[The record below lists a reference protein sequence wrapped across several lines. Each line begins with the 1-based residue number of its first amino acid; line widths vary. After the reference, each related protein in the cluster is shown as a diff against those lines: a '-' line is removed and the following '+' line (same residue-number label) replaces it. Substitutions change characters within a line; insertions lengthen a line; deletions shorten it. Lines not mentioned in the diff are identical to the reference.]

1 LSVQLGELGAMM
13 ERQKGGEGN
22 WKGGKSTWTGKRTA
36 ALEPR
41 RHEQPLES
49 AVAISVQLC
58 AKLGSAV
65 AVALFMSSGAG
76 VGSRLFFC
84 AGKVA
89 LRAGTV
95 VTVVTVD
102 VLFN

>member
-1 LSVQLGELGAMM
+1 MVEH
-13 ERQKGGEGN
+13 
-22 WKGGKSTWTGKRTA
+22 TA

-49 AVAISVQLC
+49 AVVISVQLC
-58 AKLGSAV
+58 AKLGSVVV
-65 AVALFMSSGAG
+65 AALFMCSGAA
-76 VGSRLFFC
+76 VGSRLFFW

-89 LRAGTV
+89 LRPGTV

-102 VLFN
+102 VLFS